1 MLAVLAYGES
11 DAVRTE
17 QAVHSASFD
26 SLLQNLNLLL
36 VSSSLFRFG
45 HLVFL
50 YMKW

>member
-26 SLLQNLNLLL
+26 SLQNLNLLL